1 MNLTVSVEYNTL
13 DGSVEWAFA
22 VDNPNVESALEVDS
36 AFVDAIDV
44 LANRFAD
51 VADIFKDGVSVE

>member
-1 MNLTVSVEYNTL
+1 MNLTVSVEYNKL

-51 VADIFKDGVSVE
+51 IADIFREDDS